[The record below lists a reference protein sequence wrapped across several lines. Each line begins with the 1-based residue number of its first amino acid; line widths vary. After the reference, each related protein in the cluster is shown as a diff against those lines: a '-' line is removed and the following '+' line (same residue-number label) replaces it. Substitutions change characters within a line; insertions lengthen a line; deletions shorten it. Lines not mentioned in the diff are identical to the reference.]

1 MMPRNDVVL
10 EHTFKSSSSLSTNHT
25 RQRTYTVGKHSTST
39 STSGSL
45 QKWHYIKV
53 RVMGTQ
59 ATPSTMPH
67 CENAINEALQQLFG
81 NVGGAV
87 PFEVVVTSSKR
98 ERKKDET
105 TTILKTVPG
114 EPTRKLMSAIAFTP
128 STILVASST
137 YLLTLLED
145 VV

>member
-1 MMPRNDVVL
+1 MLPA
-10 EHTFKSSSSLSTNHT
+10 NHI
-25 RQRTYTVGKHSTST
+25 RQRTYTVGKHST

-87 PFEVVVTSSKR
+87 PFEVVVTSSK
-98 ERKKDET
+98 KKNV
-105 TTILKTVPG
+105 LQSK
-114 EPTRKLMSAIAFTP
+114 
-128 STILVASST
+128 
-137 YLLTLLED
+137 
-145 VV
+145 

>member
-1 MMPRNDVVL
+1 MMPRNDLVL
-10 EHTFKSSSSLSTNHT
+10 EHTPKSSSSFSTNHT
-25 RQRTYTVGKHSTST
+25 RQRTYTVGK
-39 STSGSL
+39 SL

-67 CENAINEALQQLFG
+67 CESAINEALQQLFG

-87 PFEVVVTSSKR
+87 PFEVVVPSSKR

-105 TTILKTVPG
+105 TTIIKTVPG